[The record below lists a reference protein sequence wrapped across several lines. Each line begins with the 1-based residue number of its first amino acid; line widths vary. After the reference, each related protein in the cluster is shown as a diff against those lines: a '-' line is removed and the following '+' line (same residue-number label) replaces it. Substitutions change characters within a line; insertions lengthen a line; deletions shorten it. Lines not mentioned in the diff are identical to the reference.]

1 MPEFRT
7 IVGVSAALFVAYA
20 VVLIGGLASPQVIS
34 VIDSVASAVVPATAT
49 VFAARAGA
57 RTTGRLRAA
66 WTTLAAGLFSAT
78 FAEAFWGYHKLGGLQ
93 NQAPSIADVA
103 YLLFPVA
110 VVAAI
115 LVLSGP
121 RSPQSQGRFVLDGII
136 MAASLLLVSWLTVI
150 QPLYAKGSST
160 ALGLVVD
167 LAYPITNIIA
177 LTVATIVLARAV
189 RVPLLYLAAG
199 LAFLTV
205 AEMAYAYV
213 SAGGYVA
220 THHLI
225 NVGWMAG
232 MLLITMAAARAIS
245 DRFESTGRS
254 NLPGWASVLLPYA
267 PLMLV
272 GIVLAADSP
281 ANVRSPMLLGV
292 GAVLVVAVLAREV
305 LSLAENRRLLA
316 AESDRAMRDP
326 LTGLANQSL
335 FQDRLRHAL
344 QLRPRTGQVLAVL
357 TLDLDDF
364 KLVND
369 SMGHQAGDKLLIA
382 SAQRLVASVRLG
394 DTVARLGG
402 DEFAV
407 LIEGNAEQWIPIAQR
422 VAESFDHPFAI
433 DRSEV
438 SIRPSMGL
446 AVADSD
452 EPDLSAEDVMKRA
465 DIAMYTAKKDRGGG
479 IFTFSAGML
488 ENTSGEPLRSPR
500 NTRLAGGGAGAV
512 QLLGELRSAIKQFR
526 LTLLYQPKFD
536 AQTGAIVGLEALLRW
551 PHPQLGLLGPEAFLP
566 LVRRHGLMDVVTD
579 LVINVA
585 LDDALVWHQAGVGS
599 PVAVN
604 LFPPVLGNLALPR
617 TISKE
622 LRSRGLPA
630 SALTVEITEDLLL
643 DDMESSKTVLNELRD
658 LGIEIAID
666 DFGSGYSALSYLAQ
680 LPIDEVKLDRDFIAP
695 ILHDE
700 RAAIVIGAV
709 VDLAHKL
716 GLRTVAEGVEDEGVA
731 VRVRELGCDVLQGFH
746 FSRPLPANEVL
757 QLLSGSTNP

>member
-1 MPEFRT
+1 MSE
-7 IVGVSAALFVAYA
+7 VKSAAVVSVALFVTYA
-20 VVLIGGLASPQVIS
+20 VVLIGGLVSQRAIS
-34 VIDSVASAVVPATAT
+34 AIDSIASVVVPATAT
-49 VFAARAGA
+49 IFAVRAVE
-57 RTTGRLRAA
+57 RTTGRLRTG
-66 WTTLAAGLFSAT
+66 WTALAAGLLSAT
-78 FAEAFWGYHKLGGLQ
+78 CAEAFWAYHKLGGLQ
-93 NQAPSIADVA
+93 TPTPSIADVA

-110 VVAAI
+110 VVVSI

-121 RSPQSQGRFVLDGII
+121 RSPQSQARFVLDGII

-150 QPLYAKGSST
+150 QPLHAEGAST
-160 ALGLVVD
+160 ALGLVVG

-189 RVPLLYLAAG
+189 RVPLIFLAAG

-232 MLLITMAAARAIS
+232 MLLITLAAFQATS
-245 DRFESTGRS
+245 DRLESTARS
-254 NLPGWASVLLPYA
+254 NLPGWASAMLPYA
-267 PLMLV
+267 PLILV
-272 GIVLAADSP
+272 GIVLAAESP
-281 ANVRSPMLLGV
+281 ADVRSPLLLSVGV
-292 GAVLVVAVLAREV
+292 VLIVAVLVREM
-305 LSLAENRRLLA
+305 LSLAEIRRLLA

-335 FQDRLRHAL
+335 FKDRLRHAL

-382 SAQRLVASVRLG
+382 SAQRLMASVRLG

-422 VAESFDHPFAI
+422 VAEGFDHPFAI
-433 DRSEV
+433 DRSQV

-452 EPDLSAEDVMKRA
+452 EPDLTAEDVMNRA
-465 DIAMYTAKKDRGGG
+465 DIAMYTAKRDRGGG

-488 ENTSGEPLRSPR
+488 KDTPEEPVRSLG
-500 NTRLAGGGAGAV
+500 NTRLIGSGAGAV
-512 QLLGELRSAIKQFR
+512 QLLSELRSAIKQFR

-536 AQTGAIVGLEALLRW
+536 AQTGAIAGVEALLRW

-579 LVINVA
+579 LVISMA
-585 LDDALVWHQAGVGS
+585 LDDALVWHRAGVNT

-604 LFPPVLGNLALPR
+604 LFPPVLGNLALPG

-622 LRSRGLPA
+622 LGSRGLAA

-643 DDMESSKTVLNELRD
+643 DDMESSKTVLKELGD
-658 LGIEIAID
+658 LGIEISID

-695 ILHDE
+695 ILRDE
-700 RAAIVIGAV
+700 RAAIVVGAV
-709 VDLAHKL
+709 IDLAHKL
-716 GLRTVAEGVEDEGVA
+716 GLRSVAEGVEDEGVA
-731 VRVRELGCDVLQGFH
+731 VLMRELGCDVLQGFH
-746 FSRPLPANEVL
+746 LSQPLAAHEVL
-757 QLLSGSTNP
+757 RLLSTP